1 MPEEYERA
9 PARRLGPVLALDRRA
24 KIRGMA
30 GRIDPEGLE
39 RLALAQLAPMD
50 GLRVLEIGC
59 GDGRLTFQVA
69 PAAASVLAVDPD
81 AQRIEEA
88 RRSVSAELAEKVT
101 FVAQAATEVD
111 VPRHSFDLALFS
123 WSL

>member
-1 MPEEYERA
+1 
-9 PARRLGPVLALDRRA
+9 
-24 KIRGMA
+24 
-30 GRIDPEGLE
+30 
-39 RLALAQLAPMD
+39 MD

-69 PAAASVLAVDPD
+69 PAAASVLAIDPD
-81 AQRIEEA
+81 AERIEAA
-88 RRSVSAELAEKVT
+88 RRSLPAALVEKVR
-101 FVAQAATEVD
+101 FEAQAAAEVH